1 MISIPYSR
9 TNGVYT
15 FTDTVILSEDA
26 YAAMTPEEIT
36 SMQDARFAA
45 WVAYVEEASNTVT
58 SELFEMAQTE
68 IDAAALAQPVP
79 TEA

>member
-36 SMQDARFAA
+36 AMQDARFAA
-45 WVAYVEEASNTVT
+45 WVAHVEEASNAV
-58 SELFEMAQTE
+58 E
-68 IDAAALAQPVP
+68 VP
-79 TEA
+79 NG

>member
-15 FTDTVILSEDA
+15 FTDTIILSEDA

-36 SMQDARFAA
+36 AMQDARFAA
-45 WVAYVEEASNTVT
+45 WVAHVEEASN
-58 SELFEMAQTE
+58 A
-68 IDAAALAQPVP
+68 PV
-79 TEA
+79 EEVLNG